1 VFNTTLNFNSLNRS
15 LAILPRSWSTIRAHM
30 AKRKAKKTAKR
41 KSYSR
46 KRRSKVNQKLPKD
59 AVTLV
64 VNLRARERQE
74 LLLEAELRALVG
86 PTRREQGCL
95 TYDLYRGVDL
105 PDAFLL
111 HEVWAS
117 REHHRLHTQT
127 PHFLRWNARKD
138 ALLAGRDATFWK
150 QIT

>member
-1 VFNTTLNFNSLNRS
+1 
-15 LAILPRSWSTIRAHM
+15 M
-30 AKRKAKKTAKR
+30 AKRKAKKTARR

-46 KRRSKVNQKLPKD
+46 KRRSKANQRLPKD

-64 VNLRARERQE
+64 VNLRAREAQE

-95 TYDLYRGVDL
+95 TYDLYRGADL
-105 PDAFLL
+105 PGAFLL
-111 HEVWAS
+111 HEVRAS
-117 REHHRLHTQT
+117 REHHRLHMQT

-150 QIT
+150 QITLR